1 MWQSV
6 ILAKLLHFVV
16 VTDACFTAT
25 LLLIQ
30 AHHLAK
36 PDAAR
41 CYPDVCHTGKLPAIV
56 FDQTPPSQMDI
67 MVCKK
72 PNQTSSDPGSETAKR
87 ERAWRVF
94 RQSGNIKFA
103 RWFVLLHPLGR
114 RGHRVYYLIYVCTR
128 CGCHLTLYGAPL
140 CFSSQDP
147 FAIHL
152 VLLVTAHNSERDHFL
167 FRTHAH
173 VT

>member
-36 PDAAR
+36 SDAAR
-41 CYPDVCHTGKLPAIV
+41 CYPDVCHTGKLPVIV
-56 FDQTPPSQMDI
+56 FDQTPPCRWTLWSVRSLI
-67 MVCKK
+67 RLYLILAV
-72 PNQTSSDPGSETAKR
+72 TATR
-87 ERAWRVF
+87 EQAWRVF
-94 RQSGNIKFA
+94 RQSGKIKFA
-103 RWFVLLHPLGR
+103 RWFVLFCPFGR
-114 RGHRVYYLIYVCTR
+114 TGHWVYYLIYLCMC

-152 VLLVTAHNSERDHFL
+152 VLLVTAHNSEWDHFL
-167 FRTHAH
+167 LRTHAR